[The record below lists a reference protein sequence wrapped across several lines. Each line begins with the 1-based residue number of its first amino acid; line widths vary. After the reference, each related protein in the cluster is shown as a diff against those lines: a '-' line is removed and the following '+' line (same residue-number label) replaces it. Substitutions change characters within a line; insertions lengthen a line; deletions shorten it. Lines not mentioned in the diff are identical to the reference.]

1 MPAWLQ
7 KFMDWA
13 NENPGKIIG
22 ILTGSMVFLLLV
34 LLGPMFLFF
43 ILLVGGG
50 FIFGKSLDDN
60 VPVTTLLRRWLG
72 KEAQYTDYEEPE
84 DDDNTRPGDM

>member
-1 MPAWLQ
+1 MPEWLQ
-7 KFMDWA
+7 KIMNWA

-22 ILTGSMVFLLLV
+22 ILTGSMIFLLLV

-60 VPVTTLLRRWLG
+60 VSVTALLRRWLG
-72 KEAQYTDYEEPE
+72 KGDGFTVDDE
-84 DDDNTRPGDM
+84 DDPRNPL